1 MVSSILDAVLVKFH
15 HFDQKPDT
23 VKKMMNIVMPIQSFS
38 VYPMVVRLWKHKQNI
53 MVSGVYMVKEN
64 PEKPKFSN

>member
-23 VKKMMNIVMPIQSFS
+23 LKQMMNIIMSIPSFS
-38 VYPMVVRLWKHKQNI
+38 VYPMVARLWKHKQNAMI
-53 MVSGVYMVKEN
+53 SGVYMVKEN